1 MAVGRQEK
9 EMDGR
14 ALSLQIVGRNQ
25 LLYGAGGASW
35 RQGAWARLKSTKALR
50 SLDDDETKSAEG
62 CANW

>member
-1 MAVGRQEK
+1 
-9 EMDGR
+9 MDGR